1 MTVDEYKERE
11 KKLCGP
17 AGDFA
22 FTAIVTPS
30 TVDSLN
36 ALNKHRRILAITV
49 EQVDDCIMAFRVTA
63 GNPFGEVV

>member
-1 MTVDEYKERE
+1 MTLEELEEKE

-17 AGDFA
+17 SGDFG

-30 TVDSLN
+30 TVDTLN
-36 ALNKHRRILAITV
+36 SLNKHRRVLAITV

-63 GNPFGEVV
+63 GNPFGEVN